1 MAAPYQPFDM
11 SPANQAVVSG
21 LVPIFGFTHRDPDND
36 GVMGGNIKVVR
47 ASDGIIMWH
56 PYVTATSTEQ
66 ATKRISR
73 NYEGAALVPGVSY
86 YWEARTRDV
95 TGLYGP
101 YSAFATFFTVTSQGT
116 MAVTGP
122 ATKTEVT
129 TGNTFTA
136 TWTHASGLA
145 MTTARARLAIGGSV
159 VWEGAAAGFTPAAGN
174 VAAGGTLTFTQ
185 ALAGMPTLSTG
196 QTYQVAVQGQDTGG
210 AWSPY
215 SPYRDLRTNAPPD
228 TPAALSPNTTQPS
241 STRPLLIFTAQDP
254 DVTAGFPEADLTASV
269 RLKDSAG
276 TVRFTRAATL
286 VSSAA
291 GTWQYQI
298 TATDEPALAAGA
310 SVSRLWDA
318 QVNDGTTTGAFS
330 AQAAYVYAQGPVVT
344 ITAPGGSLTTAT
356 GPITWTVV
364 GTQVS
369 RTVKIWSGSS
379 AVGTPVHTNTA
390 TTGSLS
396 YTIPVGVIFNGQ
408 TYTVAVEVTDN
419 LGIAGSSLTVTTTAS
434 FPVPPAVAG
443 SSAALVAAA
452 GEPDPSRV
460 VVSWQASTQPP
471 DVFVA
476 YRVTRRFAAD
486 PTTAAVLLAELVN
499 PSQASLTDEH
509 PPVGGDLM
517 YAISQVTRDANGF
530 ELLGAVTEMFIDA
543 LDLNATVLVNVVD
556 PTIRVALRFAESV
569 EVTPEKGRLELD
581 TWAGGPAL
589 ILPTGSR
596 RKVSSVTANVIND
609 LARPDLMTAEATM
622 TMVRALDAS
631 DSPVSVRD
639 GRRPRWFAVVDATE
653 SDQRIG
659 ASDVSLTLTEV
670 SVQER
675 GVL

>member
-1 MAAPYQPFDM
+1 
-11 SPANQAVVSG
+11 
-21 LVPIFGFTHRDPDND
+21 
-36 GVMGGNIKVVR
+36 
-47 ASDGIIMWH
+47 
-56 PYVTATSTEQ
+56 
-66 ATKRISR
+66 
-73 NYEGAALVPGVSY
+73 
-86 YWEARTRDV
+86 
-95 TGLYGP
+95 
-101 YSAFATFFTVTSQGT
+101 
-116 MAVTGP
+116 
-122 ATKTEVT
+122 
-129 TGNTFTA
+129 
-136 TWTHASGLA
+136 
-145 MTTARARLAIGGSV
+145 
-159 VWEGAAAGFTPAAGN
+159 GN
-174 VAAGGTLTFTQ
+174 VANGGTLTFTQ

-196 QTYQVAVQGQDTGG
+196 QTYQVAVMGQDTGG

-215 SPYRDLRTNAPPD
+215 SPYRTLRTNAPPN

-241 STRPLLIFTAQDP
+241 STRPLLTFTAQDP

-286 VSSAA
+286 VDAAA
-291 GTWQYQI
+291 GTWQYQV

-318 QVNDGTTTGAFS
+318 QLNDGTTTGAWS
-330 AQAAYVYAQGPVVT
+330 AQAAYVYASGPVVT
-344 ITAPGGSLTTAT
+344 ITAPGASLTTAT

-364 GTQVS
+364 GTQIS
-369 RTVKIWSGSS
+369 RTIKIWAGSS
-379 AVGTPVHTNTA
+379 ATGTPLHTNTA

-396 YTIPVGVIFNGQ
+396 YTIPVGLIFNGQ

-419 LGIAGSSLTVTTTAS
+419 LGIVGSSPTLTTTAT
-434 FPVPPAVAG
+434 FTVPPAVAG
-443 SSAALVAAA
+443 ASAALVAAA

-460 VVSWQASTQPP
+460 LVSWQASTEPP

-476 YRVTRRFAAD
+476 YRVTRRFETE

-499 PSQASLTDEH
+499 PSQASLADEH
-509 PPVGGDLM
+509 PPTGGDLI

-530 ELLGAVTEMFIDA
+530 ELLGAVTEMYIEA

-569 EVTPEKGRLELD
+569 EVVPEKGRLELD

-596 RKVSSVTANVIND
+596 RKVYSATFNVIND

-622 TMVRALDAS
+622 AMVRALDAS

-653 SDQRIG
+653 SDRRIG